1 MAYNN
6 NNNKNGHGK
15 PGNHGNRRQNGHGQG
30 NPGSPKPKVFTK
42 TIKSPYN
49 FVPLNKQVYIPD
61 WWDKVSHDIP
71 FEDGIDGSIVVTW
84 KNISPLFIRDASVG
98 KGEFSM
104 HIADQ
109 NGTRRYFIPGASL
122 KGMLRSVISIL
133 SFGKMEQYENQYF
146 GHRDF
151 DTKLPEGKNYAKNM
165 KNVKFGWLEKQSD
178 ETFVL
183 YPCKGEYKKI
193 KISEVAELFGDDY
206 SSSDNVWETN
216 NRLGDGNTLFPY
228 IYFEDDD
235 DDTEY
240 RLFCTG
246 KMNGKNHEL
255 LIPEGTQEGIA
266 LNDKMN
272 GKKHELLIP
281 ADTKK
286 GIALDNKIIESFLS
300 VYAPTPGFENFVSY
314 LDKGERI
321 PVSFIAEKGTTNIIA
336 IGMGR
341 MFRYPYKQDINTLV
355 KKEQGNPKKEYDL
368 CETMFGQID
377 NQDNQDNQNSL
388 KGRVQIGNAMIQDNV
403 SDNELLSEVKGVLGE
418 PKASFYPLY
427 LKQDARNKYLTYEDA
442 NGIAGRKR
450 YRIHQGGTVVNLPQ
464 GNGNINVMTRFR
476 PIPRNKSFKMRIN
489 IHNLKPVELGALLLA
504 IKPKQGAFHN
514 IGMAKAYGYGKLIS
528 ENIVLNLRGEK
539 QHSID
544 HYINLFKSAMETFTG
559 NNWSNSDVITN
570 LLGIMGEHSNDEMF
584 VNESGKYRVM
594 SLNEYKQFKKNSNF
608 SKLTEKD

>member
-1 MAYNN
+1 MANN
-6 NNNKNGHGK
+6 HDNHKSAPRGK
-15 PGNHGNRRQNGHGQG
+15 QG
-30 NPGSPKPKVFTK
+30 PQKPKP
-42 TIKSPYN
+42 IKSPYN

-71 FEDGIDGSIVVTW
+71 FEDGIDGSIEVTW

-98 KGEFSM
+98 NGEFSM

-109 NGTRRYFIPGASL
+109 KGTRRYFIPGASL

-151 DTKLPEGKNYAKNM
+151 DTKLPEGRKYAKNM
-165 KNVKFGWLEKQSD
+165 KNIKFGWLEKQPD

-183 YPCKGEYKKI
+183 YPCKGEYRKI

-206 SSSDNVWETN
+206 SSSGNVWETN
-216 NRLGDGNTLFPY
+216 YRLRDNNTLFPY
-228 IYFEDDD
+228 ISFDD

-246 KMNGKNHEL
+246 KINGKKHEL
-255 LIPEGTQEGIA
+255 LIPEDTQEGIA
-266 LNDKMN
+266 LNDK
-272 GKKHELLIP
+272 
-281 ADTKK
+281 
-286 GIALDNKIIESFLS
+286 IIESFLT

-321 PVSFIAEKGTTNIIA
+321 PVSFIYTPERGTENNIA

-341 MFRYPYKQDINTLV
+341 MLRYPYKQDINTLV
-355 KKEQGNPKKEYDL
+355 NKEQGNPQKEYDL

-388 KGRVQIGNAMIQDNV
+388 KGRVQIGNAMIQGTV
-403 SDNELLSEVKGVLGE
+403 SDNELLRAGGVLGE

-427 LKQDARNKYLTYEDA
+427 LKQEANGIYRTYEDA

-504 IKPKQGAFHN
+504 IKLKQGAFHN

-528 ENIVLNLRGEK
+528 ENIELNLRGEE
-539 QHSID
+539 QHSVD
-544 HYINLFKSAMETFTG
+544 DYINLFKSTMEAFT
-559 NNWSNSDVITN
+559 NNKWSNSDVITS

-584 VNESGKYRVM
+584 VNESDTYRVM
-594 SLNEYKQFKKNSNF
+594 SLKEYKEFKKNSNF
-608 SKLTEKD
+608 SKLTEKTNGKL

>member
-1 MAYNN
+1 MANN
-6 NNNKNGHGK
+6 HDNHKSAPRGK
-15 PGNHGNRRQNGHGQG
+15 QG
-30 NPGSPKPKVFTK
+30 PQKPKP
-42 TIKSPYN
+42 IKSPYN

-71 FEDGIDGSIVVTW
+71 FEDGIDGSIEVTW

-104 HIADQ
+104 HIAEQ
-109 NGTRRYFIPGASL
+109 NGTRSYFIPGASL

-151 DTKLPEGKNYAKNM
+151 DTKLPEGRKYAKNM
-165 KNVKFGWLEKQSD
+165 ENIKFGWLEKQPD

-193 KISEVAELFGDDY
+193 GISKVKNKFRGSYLP
-206 SSSDNVWETN
+206 SNNVWKTN
-216 NRLGDGNTLFPY
+216 YRLRVKNKLFPY
-228 IYFEDDD
+228 FDNNK
-235 DDTEY
+235 Y

-246 KMNGKNHEL
+246 K
-255 LIPEGTQEGIA
+255 I
-266 LNDKMN
+266 N

-286 GIALDNKIIESFLS
+286 GIALNDKIIESFLT
-300 VYAPTPGFENFVSY
+300 VYAPTPGFFKNFVSY
-314 LDKGERI
+314 LDEGERI
-321 PVSFIAEKGTTNIIA
+321 PVSFIYTPERGTEKNIA

-341 MFRYPYKQDINTLV
+341 MLRYPYKQDINTLV
-355 KKEQGNPKKEYDL
+355 NNEQKISQTGYDL

-377 NQDNQDNQNSL
+377 NQNNQNSL

-427 LKQDARNKYLTYEDA
+427 LKQDVRNKYRTYENA
-442 NGIAGRKR
+442 ESIAGRKR
-450 YRIHQGGTVVNLPQ
+450 YRIHEGGTVVNLPQ
-464 GNGNINVMTRFR
+464 GNGNSNVMTRFR
-476 PIPRNKSFKMRIN
+476 PIPRNQTFKMRIN

-504 IKPKQGAFHN
+504 IKLKQGAFHN

-528 ENIVLNLRGEK
+528 ENIELNLRGEE
-539 QHSID
+539 QHSVD
-544 HYINLFKSAMETFTG
+544 HYINLFKSTMEAFT
-559 NNWSNSDVITN
+559 NNKWSNSDVITS

-594 SLNEYKQFKKNSNF
+594 SLKEYKEFKKNSNF
-608 SKLTEKD
+608 SKLTEKTNGKR

>member
-1 MAYNN
+1 MANN
-6 NNNKNGHGK
+6 HDNHKSAPRGK
-15 PGNHGNRRQNGHGQG
+15 QG
-30 NPGSPKPKVFTK
+30 PQKPKP
-42 TIKSPYN
+42 IKSPYN

-71 FEDGIDGSIVVTW
+71 FEDGIDGSIEVTW

-151 DTKLPEGKNYAKNM
+151 DTKLPEGRKYAKNM
-165 KNVKFGWLEKQSD
+165 ENIKFGWLEKQPD

-193 KISEVAELFGDDY
+193 GISKVKNKFRGSYLP
-206 SSSDNVWETN
+206 SNNVWKTN
-216 NRLGDGNTLFPY
+216 YRLRVKNKLFPY
-228 IYFEDDD
+228 FDNNK
-235 DDTEY
+235 Y

-246 KMNGKNHEL
+246 
-255 LIPEGTQEGIA
+255 
-266 LNDKMN
+266 KMN

-286 GIALDNKIIESFLS
+286 GIALNDKIIESFLT

-314 LDKGERI
+314 LDEGERI

-341 MFRYPYKQDINTLV
+341 MFRYPYKKDINTLV
-355 KKEQGNPKKEYDL
+355 KKEQGNPLKEYDL

-388 KGRVQIGNAMIQDNV
+388 KGRVQIGNAMMQGTV
-403 SDNELLSEVKGVLGE
+403 SDKELLSEVKGVLGE

-427 LKQDARNKYLTYEDA
+427 LKQEANGIYRTYEDA
-442 NGIAGRKR
+442 IGIAGRKH

-464 GNGNINVMTRFR
+464 GKGNPKVITSFR
-476 PIPRNKSFKMRIN
+476 PIPRNQTFKMRIN

-504 IKPKQGAFHN
+504 IKLKQGAFHN

-528 ENIVLNLRGEK
+528 ENIELNLRGEE
-539 QHSID
+539 QHSVD
-544 HYINLFKSAMETFTG
+544 DYINLFKSTMEAFT
-559 NNWSNSDVITN
+559 NNKWSNSDVITS

-584 VNESGKYRVM
+584 VNESGTYRVM
-594 SLNEYKQFKKNSNF
+594 SLDEYKEFKKNSNF
-608 SKLTEKD
+608 SKLTEKTNGKL

>member
-1 MAYNN
+1 MANN
-6 NNNKNGHGK
+6 HDNHKSAPHGK
-15 PGNHGNRRQNGHGQG
+15 QG
-30 NPGSPKPKVFTK
+30 PQKPKP
-42 TIKSPYN
+42 IKSPYN

-71 FEDGIDGSIVVTW
+71 FEDGIDGSIEVTW

-151 DTKLPEGKNYAKNM
+151 DTKLPEGRKYAKNM
-165 KNVKFGWLEKQSD
+165 ENIKFGWLEKQPD

-193 KISEVAELFGDDY
+193 EISKVKNKFRGSYLP
-206 SSSDNVWETN
+206 SNNVWKTN
-216 NRLGDGNTLFPY
+216 YRLRVKNKLFPY
-228 IYFEDDD
+228 FDNNK
-235 DDTEY
+235 Y

-246 KMNGKNHEL
+246 
-255 LIPEGTQEGIA
+255 
-266 LNDKMN
+266 KMN

-286 GIALDNKIIESFLS
+286 GIVLNDKIIESFLT
-300 VYAPTPGFENFVSY
+300 VYAPTPGFEKFVSY
-314 LDKGERI
+314 LDEGERI
-321 PVSFIAEKGTTNIIA
+321 PVSFIYTPERGTEKNIA

-341 MFRYPYKQDINTLV
+341 MLRYPYKQDINTLV
-355 KKEQGNPKKEYDL
+355 NNEQDIPQKEYDL

-377 NQDNQDNQNSL
+377 NQDNQNSL
-388 KGRVQIGNAMIQDNV
+388 KGRVQIGNAMMQGTIGDE
-403 SDNELLSEVKGVLGE
+403 ELIRSEVEGVLGE

-427 LKQDARNKYLTYEDA
+427 LKQDSHDEYRTYENA
-442 NGIAGRKR
+442 EGIAGRKR

-464 GNGNINVMTRFR
+464 GKDNSNVITRFR
-476 PIPRNKSFKMRIN
+476 PIPRNQTFKMRIN

-504 IKPKQGAFHN
+504 IKLKQGAFHN

-528 ENIVLNLRGEK
+528 ENIELNLRGEE
-539 QHSID
+539 QHSVD
-544 HYINLFKSAMETFTG
+544 DYINLFKSTMEAFT
-559 NNWSNSDVITN
+559 NNKWSNSDVITS

-584 VNESGKYRVM
+584 VNESGTYRVM
-594 SLNEYKQFKKNSNF
+594 SLDEYKEFKKNSNF
-608 SKLTEKD
+608 SKLTEKTNGKL

>member
-1 MAYNN
+1 MANN
-6 NNNKNGHGK
+6 HDNHKSAPHGK
-15 PGNHGNRRQNGHGQG
+15 QG
-30 NPGSPKPKVFTK
+30 PQKPKP
-42 TIKSPYN
+42 IKSPYN

-84 KNISPLFIRDASVG
+84 KNISPLFIRDASVDN
-98 KGEFSM
+98 GEFSM

-109 NGTRRYFIPGASL
+109 KGTRRYFIPGASL

-151 DTKLPEGKNYAKNM
+151 DTKLPEGRNYVQNM
-165 KNVKFGWLEKQSD
+165 KNVKFGWLEKQPD

-193 KISEVAELFGDDY
+193 EISEVAELFGDDY
-206 SSSDNVWETN
+206 SSSGNVWETN
-216 NRLGDGNTLFPY
+216 YRLRDNNTLFPY
-228 IYFEDDD
+228 ISFDD

-246 KMNGKNHEL
+246 KMNGKKHEL
-255 LIPEGTQEGIA
+255 LIPEDTQEGIA
-266 LNDKMN
+266 LNDK
-272 GKKHELLIP
+272 
-281 ADTKK
+281 
-286 GIALDNKIIESFLS
+286 IIESFLT

-321 PVSFIAEKGTTNIIA
+321 PVSFISEKGTTNIIA

-341 MFRYPYKQDINTLV
+341 MLRYPYKQDINTLV
-355 KKEQGNPKKEYDL
+355 NKEQGNPQKEYDL

-388 KGRVQIGNAMIQDNV
+388 KGRVQIGNAMIQGTV
-403 SDNELLSEVKGVLGE
+403 SDNELLRAGGVLGE

-427 LKQDARNKYLTYEDA
+427 LKQEANGIYRTYEDA

-504 IKPKQGAFHN
+504 IKLKQGAFHN

-528 ENIVLNLRGEK
+528 ENIELNLRGEE
-539 QHSID
+539 QHSVD
-544 HYINLFKSAMETFTG
+544 HYINLFKSAMEAFT
-559 NNWSNSDVITN
+559 NNKWSNSDVITS
-570 LLGIMGEHSNDEMF
+570 LLGIMGEHANDDMF
-584 VNESGKYRVM
+584 VNDNGKYRVM
-594 SLNEYKQFKKNSNF
+594 SLKEYKEFKKNSNF
-608 SKLTEKD
+608 SKLTEKANGKL

>member
-1 MAYNN
+1 MANN
-6 NNNKNGHGK
+6 YDNYKSAPHGK
-15 PGNHGNRRQNGHGQG
+15 QG
-30 NPGSPKPKVFTK
+30 PQKPKP
-42 TIKSPYN
+42 IKSPYN

-71 FEDGIDGSIVVTW
+71 FEDGIDGSIEVTW

-98 KGEFSM
+98 NGEFSM

-109 NGTRRYFIPGASL
+109 KGTRRYFIPGASL

-151 DTKLPEGKNYAKNM
+151 DTKLPEGRKYAKNM
-165 KNVKFGWLEKQSD
+165 ENIKFGWLEKQPD

-193 KISEVAELFGDDY
+193 EISEVAELFGDDY
-206 SSSDNVWETN
+206 SSSGNVWETN
-216 NRLGDGNTLFPY
+216 YRLRDNNTLFPY
-228 IYFEDDD
+228 ISFDD

-246 KMNGKNHEL
+246 KMNGKKHEL
-255 LIPEGTQEGIA
+255 LIPEDTQEGIA
-266 LNDKMN
+266 LNDK
-272 GKKHELLIP
+272 
-281 ADTKK
+281 
-286 GIALDNKIIESFLS
+286 IIESFLT

-314 LDKGERI
+314 LDEGERI
-321 PVSFIAEKGTTNIIA
+321 PVSFISEKGTTNIIA

-341 MFRYPYKQDINTLV
+341 MLRYPYKQDINTLV
-355 KKEQGNPKKEYDL
+355 NNEQDIPQKGYDL

-388 KGRVQIGNAMIQDNV
+388 KGRVQIGNAMMQGTV
-403 SDNELLSEVKGVLGE
+403 SDKELLSEVKGVLGE

-427 LKQDARNKYLTYEDA
+427 LKQEANGIYRTYEDA

-464 GNGNINVMTRFR
+464 GKDNSNVITRFR
-476 PIPRNKSFKMRIN
+476 PIPRNQTFKMRIN

-504 IKPKQGAFHN
+504 IKLKQGAFHN

-528 ENIVLNLRGEK
+528 ENIELNLRGEE
-539 QHSID
+539 QHSVD
-544 HYINLFKSAMETFTG
+544 DYINLFKSTMEAFTN
-559 NNWSNSDVITN
+559 NNWSNSDVITS
-570 LLGIMGEHSNDEMF
+570 LLGIMGEHSNDDMF

-594 SLNEYKQFKKNSNF
+594 SLKEYKEFKKNSNF
-608 SKLTEKD
+608 SKLTEKTNGKL

>member
-1 MAYNN
+1 MANN
-6 NNNKNGHGK
+6 HDNHKSAPRGK
-15 PGNHGNRRQNGHGQG
+15 QG
-30 NPGSPKPKVFTK
+30 PQKPKP
-42 TIKSPYN
+42 IKSPYN

-84 KNISPLFIRDASVG
+84 KNISPLFIRDASMG
-98 KGEFSM
+98 NGEFSM

-109 NGTRRYFIPGASL
+109 KGTRRYFIPGASL

-151 DTKLPEGKNYAKNM
+151 DTKLPEGRKYAKNM
-165 KNVKFGWLEKQSD
+165 ENIKFGWLEKQPD

-193 KISEVAELFGDDY
+193 EISEVAELFGDDY
-206 SSSDNVWETN
+206 SSSGNVWETN
-216 NRLGDGNTLFPY
+216 YRLRDNNTLFPY
-228 IYFEDDD
+228 ISFDD

-246 KMNGKNHEL
+246 KMNGKKHEL
-255 LIPEGTQEGIA
+255 LIPEDTQEGIA
-266 LNDKMN
+266 LN
-272 GKKHELLIP
+272 E
-281 ADTKK
+281 
-286 GIALDNKIIESFLS
+286 KIIESFLT

-321 PVSFIAEKGTTNIIA
+321 PVSFIYTPERGTEKNIA

-341 MFRYPYKQDINTLV
+341 MLRYPYKQDINTLV
-355 KKEQGNPKKEYDL
+355 NNEQDIPQKEYDL

-377 NQDNQDNQNSL
+377 NQDNQNNQNSL

-427 LKQDARNKYLTYEDA
+427 LKQEANGIYRTYEDA

-476 PIPRNKSFKMRIN
+476 PIPRNQTFKMRIN

-504 IKPKQGAFHN
+504 IKLKQGAFHN

-528 ENIVLNLRGEK
+528 ENIELNLRGEDN
-539 QHSID
+539 HCVD
-544 HYINLFKSAMETFTG
+544 HYINLFKSTMEAFT
-559 NNWSNSDVITN
+559 NNKWSNSDVITS
-570 LLGIMGEHSNDEMF
+570 LLGIMGEHSNDDMF

-594 SLNEYKQFKKNSNF
+594 SLKEYKEFKKNSNF
-608 SKLTEKD
+608 SKLTEKTNGKL

>member
-1 MAYNN
+1 MANN
-6 NNNKNGHGK
+6 YDNYKSAPHGK
-15 PGNHGNRRQNGHGQG
+15 QG
-30 NPGSPKPKVFTK
+30 PQKPKP
-42 TIKSPYN
+42 IKSPYN

-71 FEDGIDGSIVVTW
+71 FEDGIDGSIEVTW

-98 KGEFSM
+98 NGEFSM

-109 NGTRRYFIPGASL
+109 KGTRRYFIPGASL

-151 DTKLPEGKNYAKNM
+151 DTKLPEGRKYAKNM
-165 KNVKFGWLEKQSD
+165 ENIKFGWLEKQPD

-193 KISEVAELFGDDY
+193 EISEVAELFGDDY
-206 SSSDNVWETN
+206 SSSGNVWETN
-216 NRLGDGNTLFPY
+216 YRLRDNNTLFPY
-228 IYFEDDD
+228 ISFDD

-246 KMNGKNHEL
+246 KMNGKKHEL
-255 LIPEGTQEGIA
+255 LIPEDTQEGIA
-266 LNDKMN
+266 LNDK
-272 GKKHELLIP
+272 
-281 ADTKK
+281 
-286 GIALDNKIIESFLS
+286 IIESFLT

-321 PVSFIAEKGTTNIIA
+321 PVSFISEKGTTNIIA

-341 MFRYPYKQDINTLV
+341 MLRYPYKQDINTLV
-355 KKEQGNPKKEYDL
+355 NKEQGNPQKEYDL
-368 CETMFGQID
+368 CKTMFGQID
-377 NQDNQDNQNSL
+377 NQDNQNNQNSL
-388 KGRVQIGNAMIQDNV
+388 KGRVQIGNAMIQGTV
-403 SDNELLSEVKGVLGE
+403 SDNELLRAGGVLGE

-427 LKQDARNKYLTYEDA
+427 LKQEANGIYRTYEDA

-464 GNGNINVMTRFR
+464 GNGNINVMTRFH

-504 IKPKQGAFHN
+504 IKLKQGAFHN

-528 ENIVLNLRGEK
+528 ENIELNLRGEE
-539 QHSID
+539 QHSVD
-544 HYINLFKSAMETFTG
+544 HYINLFKSAMEAFT
-559 NNWSNSDVITN
+559 NNKWSNSDVITS
-570 LLGIMGEHSNDEMF
+570 LLGIMGEHSNDDMF
-584 VNESGKYRVM
+584 VNDNGKYRVM
-594 SLNEYKQFKKNSNF
+594 SLKEYKEFKKNSNF
-608 SKLTEKD
+608 SKLTEKANGKL

>member
-1 MAYNN
+1 MANN
-6 NNNKNGHGK
+6 YDNYKSAPHGK
-15 PGNHGNRRQNGHGQG
+15 QG
-30 NPGSPKPKVFTK
+30 PQKPKP
-42 TIKSPYN
+42 IKSPYN

-84 KNISPLFIRDASVG
+84 KNISPLFIRDASVDN
-98 KGEFSM
+98 GEFSM

-109 NGTRRYFIPGASL
+109 KGTRRYFIPGASL

-151 DTKLPEGKNYAKNM
+151 DTKLPEGRNYVQNM
-165 KNVKFGWLEKQSD
+165 KNVKFGWLEKQPD

-183 YPCKGEYKKI
+183 YPCKGECNKI
-193 KISEVAELFGDDY
+193 EISEVAEIFGDDY
-206 SSSDNVWETN
+206 SSSGNVWETN
-216 NRLGDGNTLFPY
+216 YRLRDNNTLFPY
-228 IYFEDDD
+228 ISFDD

-246 KMNGKNHEL
+246 KINGKKHEL
-255 LIPEGTQEGIA
+255 LIPEDTQEGIA
-266 LNDKMN
+266 LNDK
-272 GKKHELLIP
+272 
-281 ADTKK
+281 
-286 GIALDNKIIESFLS
+286 IIESFLT

-321 PVSFIAEKGTTNIIA
+321 PVSFISEKGTTNIIA

-341 MFRYPYKQDINTLV
+341 MLRYPYKQDINTLV
-355 KKEQGNPKKEYDL
+355 NKEQGNPQKEYDL

-388 KGRVQIGNAMIQDNV
+388 KGRVQIGNAMIQGTV
-403 SDNELLSEVKGVLGE
+403 SDNELLRAGGVLGE

-427 LKQDARNKYLTYEDA
+427 LKQEANGIYRTYEDA

-504 IKPKQGAFHN
+504 IKLKQGAFHN

-528 ENIVLNLRGEK
+528 ENIELNLRGEE
-539 QHSID
+539 QHSVD
-544 HYINLFKSAMETFTG
+544 HYINLFKSAMEAFT
-559 NNWSNSDVITN
+559 NNKWSNSDVITS
-570 LLGIMGEHSNDEMF
+570 LLGIMGEHANDDMF
-584 VNESGKYRVM
+584 VNDNGKYRVM
-594 SLNEYKQFKKNSNF
+594 SLKEYKEFKKNSNF
-608 SKLTEKD
+608 SKLTEKANGKL

>member
-1 MAYNN
+1 MANN
-6 NNNKNGHGK
+6 YDNYKSAPHGK
-15 PGNHGNRRQNGHGQG
+15 QG
-30 NPGSPKPKVFTK
+30 PQKPKP
-42 TIKSPYN
+42 IKSPYN

-71 FEDGIDGSIVVTW
+71 FEDGIDGSILVTW

-104 HIADQ
+104 HIAEQ
-109 NGTRRYFIPGASL
+109 NGTRSYFIPGASL

-151 DTKLPEGKNYAKNM
+151 GTETSEGENYAQNM
-165 KNVKFGWLEKQSD
+165 KNVKFGWLEKQPD

-193 KISEVAELFGDDY
+193 EISEVKGLFGNNY
-206 SSSDNVWETN
+206 SSANVWKTN
-216 NRLGDGNTLFPY
+216 HGISDGNTLFPY
-228 IYFEDDD
+228 IYFEDDN

-246 KMNGKNHEL
+246 KM
-255 LIPEGTQEGIA
+255 
-266 LNDKMN
+266 D

-286 GIALDNKIIESFLS
+286 GIALNNKIIESFLTI
-300 VYAPTPGFENFVSY
+300 YASTPGFENFVSY

-341 MFRYPYKQDINTLV
+341 MLRYPYKQDINTLV
-355 KKEQGNPKKEYDL
+355 NNEQKISQTGYDL

-377 NQDNQDNQNSL
+377 NQDNQNNQNSL

-427 LKQDARNKYLTYEDA
+427 LKQDSHDEYRTYENA
-442 NGIAGRKR
+442 KGIAGRKR

-504 IKPKQGAFHN
+504 IKLKQGAFHN

-528 ENIVLNLRGEK
+528 ENIELNLRGEE
-539 QHSID
+539 QHSVD
-544 HYINLFKSAMETFTG
+544 DYINLFKSTMEAFTN

-570 LLGIMGEHSNDEMF
+570 LFDIMGEHSNDEMF

-594 SLNEYKQFKKNSNF
+594 SLKEYKEFKKNSNF
-608 SKLTEKD
+608 SKLTEKTNGKL

>member
-1 MAYNN
+1 MANN
-6 NNNKNGHGK
+6 YDNYKSAPHGK
-15 PGNHGNRRQNGHGQG
+15 QG
-30 NPGSPKPKVFTK
+30 PQKPKP
-42 TIKSPYN
+42 IKSPYN

-71 FEDGIDGSIVVTW
+71 FEDGIDGSIEVTW
-84 KNISPLFIRDASVG
+84 KNISPLFVRDASMG
-98 KGEFSM
+98 NGEFSM

-109 NGTRRYFIPGASL
+109 KGTRRYFIPGASL

-151 DTKLPEGKNYAKNM
+151 DTKLPEGRKYAKNM
-165 KNVKFGWLEKQSD
+165 KNIKFGWLEKQPD

-183 YPCKGEYKKI
+183 YPCKGEYRKI

-206 SSSDNVWETN
+206 SSSGNVWETN
-216 NRLGDGNTLFPY
+216 YRLRDNNTLFPY
-228 IYFEDDD
+228 ISFDD

-246 KMNGKNHEL
+246 KINGKKHEL
-255 LIPEGTQEGIA
+255 LIPEDTQEGIA
-266 LNDKMN
+266 LNDK
-272 GKKHELLIP
+272 
-281 ADTKK
+281 
-286 GIALDNKIIESFLS
+286 IIESFLT

-321 PVSFIAEKGTTNIIA
+321 PVSFISEKGTTNIIA

-341 MFRYPYKQDINTLV
+341 MLRYPYKQDINTLV
-355 KKEQGNPKKEYDL
+355 NKEQGNPQKEYDL

-388 KGRVQIGNAMIQDNV
+388 KGRVQIGNAMIQGTV
-403 SDNELLSEVKGVLGE
+403 SDNELLRAGGVLGE

-427 LKQDARNKYLTYEDA
+427 LKQDSHDEYRTYENA
-442 NGIAGRKR
+442 KGIAGRKR

-476 PIPRNKSFKMRIN
+476 PIPRNQTFKMRIN

-504 IKPKQGAFHN
+504 IKLKQGAFHN

-528 ENIVLNLRGEK
+528 ENIELNLRGEE
-539 QHSID
+539 QHSVD
-544 HYINLFKSAMETFTG
+544 HYINLFKSTMEAFT
-559 NNWSNSDVITN
+559 NNKWSNSDVITS

-594 SLNEYKQFKKNSNF
+594 SLKEYKEFKKNSNF
-608 SKLTEKD
+608 SKLTEKTNGKL

>member
-1 MAYNN
+1 MANN
-6 NNNKNGHGK
+6 HDNHKSAPRGK
-15 PGNHGNRRQNGHGQG
+15 QG
-30 NPGSPKPKVFTK
+30 PQKPKP
-42 TIKSPYN
+42 IKSPYN

-71 FEDGIDGSIVVTW
+71 FEDGIDGSIEVTW

-98 KGEFSM
+98 NGEFSM

-109 NGTRRYFIPGASL
+109 KGTRRYFIPGASL

-151 DTKLPEGKNYAKNM
+151 DTKLPEGRKYAKNM
-165 KNVKFGWLEKQSD
+165 ENIKFGWLEKQPD

-183 YPCKGEYKKI
+183 YPCKGEYRKI

-206 SSSDNVWETN
+206 SSSGNVWETN
-216 NRLGDGNTLFPY
+216 YRLRDNNTLFPY
-228 IYFEDDD
+228 ISFDD

-246 KMNGKNHEL
+246 KINGKKHEL
-255 LIPEGTQEGIA
+255 LIPEDTQEGIA
-266 LNDKMN
+266 LNDK
-272 GKKHELLIP
+272 
-281 ADTKK
+281 
-286 GIALDNKIIESFLS
+286 IIESFLT

-321 PVSFIAEKGTTNIIA
+321 PVSFISEKGTTNIIA

-341 MFRYPYKQDINTLV
+341 MLRYPYKQDINTLV
-355 KKEQGNPKKEYDL
+355 NKEQGNPQKEYDL

-388 KGRVQIGNAMIQDNV
+388 KGRVQIGNAMIQGTV
-403 SDNELLSEVKGVLGE
+403 SDNELLRAGGVLGE

-427 LKQDARNKYLTYEDA
+427 LKQEANGIYRTYEDA

-464 GNGNINVMTRFR
+464 GKDNSNVITRFR
-476 PIPRNKSFKMRIN
+476 PIPRNQTFKMRIN

-504 IKPKQGAFHN
+504 IKLKQGAFHN

-528 ENIVLNLRGEK
+528 ENIELNLRGEE
-539 QHSID
+539 QHSVD
-544 HYINLFKSAMETFTG
+544 HYINFFKSAMEAFT
-559 NNWSNSDVITN
+559 NNKWSNSDVITS
-570 LLGIMGEHSNDEMF
+570 LLGIMGERSNDEMF
-584 VNESGKYRVM
+584 VNESGTYRVM
-594 SLNEYKQFKKNSNF
+594 SLEEYKEFKKNSNF
-608 SKLTEKD
+608 SKLTEKANGKL

>member
-1 MAYNN
+1 MANN
-6 NNNKNGHGK
+6 HDNHKSAPRGK
-15 PGNHGNRRQNGHGQG
+15 QG
-30 NPGSPKPKVFTK
+30 PQKPKP
-42 TIKSPYN
+42 IKSPYN

-61 WWDKVSHDIP
+61 WWDKVSLDIP
-71 FEDGIDGSIVVTW
+71 FEDGIDGSIEVTW

-98 KGEFSM
+98 NGEFSM

-133 SFGKMEQYENQYF
+133 SFGKMEQYDNQYF

-151 DTKLPEGKNYAKNM
+151 DTKLPEGRKYAKNM
-165 KNVKFGWLEKQSD
+165 ENVKFGWLEKQPD

-193 KISEVAELFGDDY
+193 EISKVKNKFRRSY
-206 SSSDNVWETN
+206 IPSNNVWKTN
-216 NRLGDGNTLFPY
+216 YRLRVKNKLFPY
-228 IYFEDDD
+228 FDNNK
-235 DDTEY
+235 Y

-246 KMNGKNHEL
+246 
-255 LIPEGTQEGIA
+255 
-266 LNDKMN
+266 KMN

-286 GIALDNKIIESFLS
+286 GIALNDKIIESFLT
-300 VYAPTPGFENFVSY
+300 VYAPTPGFEKFVSY
-314 LDKGERI
+314 LDEGERI

-341 MFRYPYKQDINTLV
+341 MFRYPYKKGINTLV
-355 KKEQGNPKKEYDL
+355 KKEQGNPQKEYDL

-377 NQDNQDNQNSL
+377 NQDNQNNQNSL
-388 KGRVQIGNAMIQDNV
+388 KGRVQIGNAMMQGTI
-403 SDNELLSEVKGVLGE
+403 SDEELIHSEVKGVLGE

-504 IKPKQGAFHN
+504 IKLKQGAFHN

-528 ENIVLNLRGEK
+528 ENIELNLRGEE
-539 QHSID
+539 QHSVD
-544 HYINLFKSAMETFTG
+544 DYINLFKSTMEAFT
-559 NNWSNSDVITN
+559 NNKWSNSDVITS
-570 LLGIMGEHSNDEMF
+570 LLGIMGEHSNDDMF

-594 SLNEYKQFKKNSNF
+594 SLKEYKEFKKNSNF
-608 SKLTEKD
+608 SKLTEKANGKL

>member
-1 MAYNN
+1 MANN
-6 NNNKNGHGK
+6 YDNYKSAPHGK
-15 PGNHGNRRQNGHGQG
+15 QG
-30 NPGSPKPKVFTK
+30 PQKPKP
-42 TIKSPYN
+42 IKSPYN

-71 FEDGIDGSIVVTW
+71 FEDGIDGSIEVTW
-84 KNISPLFIRDASVG
+84 KNISPLFVRDASMG
-98 KGEFSM
+98 NGEFSM

-109 NGTRRYFIPGASL
+109 KGTRRYFIPGASL

-151 DTKLPEGKNYAKNM
+151 DTKLPEGRKYAKNM
-165 KNVKFGWLEKQSD
+165 KNIKFGWLEKQPD

-183 YPCKGEYKKI
+183 YPCKGEYRKI

-206 SSSDNVWETN
+206 SSSGNVWETN
-216 NRLGDGNTLFPY
+216 YRLRDNNTLFPY
-228 IYFEDDD
+228 ISFDD

-246 KMNGKNHEL
+246 KINGKKHEL
-255 LIPEGTQEGIA
+255 LIPEDTQEGIA
-266 LNDKMN
+266 LNDK
-272 GKKHELLIP
+272 
-281 ADTKK
+281 
-286 GIALDNKIIESFLS
+286 IIESFLT

-321 PVSFIAEKGTTNIIA
+321 PVSFISEKGTTNIIA

-341 MFRYPYKQDINTLV
+341 MLRYPYKQDINTLV
-355 KKEQGNPKKEYDL
+355 NKEQGNPQKEYDL

-388 KGRVQIGNAMIQDNV
+388 KGRVQIGNAMIQGTV
-403 SDNELLSEVKGVLGE
+403 SDNELLRAGGVLGE

-427 LKQDARNKYLTYEDA
+427 LKQEANGIYRTYEDA

-476 PIPRNKSFKMRIN
+476 PIPRNQTFKMRIN

-504 IKPKQGAFHN
+504 IKLKQGAFHN

-528 ENIVLNLRGEK
+528 ENIELNLRGEE
-539 QHSID
+539 QHSVD
-544 HYINLFKSAMETFTG
+544 DYINLFKSTMEAFT
-559 NNWSNSDVITN
+559 NNKWSNSDVITS

-594 SLNEYKQFKKNSNF
+594 SLKEYKEFKKNSNF
-608 SKLTEKD
+608 SKLTEKTNGKL

>member
-1 MAYNN
+1 MANN
-6 NNNKNGHGK
+6 YDNYKSAPHGK
-15 PGNHGNRRQNGHGQG
+15 QG
-30 NPGSPKPKVFTK
+30 PQKPKP
-42 TIKSPYN
+42 IKSPYN

-71 FEDGIDGSIVVTW
+71 FEDGIDGSIEVTW

-151 DTKLPEGKNYAKNM
+151 DTKLPEGRKYAKNM
-165 KNVKFGWLEKQSD
+165 KNIKFGWLEKQPD

-183 YPCKGEYKKI
+183 YPCKGEYRKI
-193 KISEVAELFGDDY
+193 KISEVAELFGNDY
-206 SSSDNVWETN
+206 SSSGNVWETN
-216 NRLGDGNTLFPY
+216 YRLRDNNTLFPY
-228 IYFEDDD
+228 ISFDD

-246 KMNGKNHEL
+246 KINGKKHEL
-255 LIPEGTQEGIA
+255 LIPEDTQEGIA
-266 LNDKMN
+266 LNDK
-272 GKKHELLIP
+272 
-281 ADTKK
+281 
-286 GIALDNKIIESFLS
+286 IIESFLT

-321 PVSFIAEKGTTNIIA
+321 PVSFIYTPERGTENNIA

-341 MFRYPYKQDINTLV
+341 MLRYPYKQDINTLV
-355 KKEQGNPKKEYDL
+355 NKEQGNPQKEYDL

-388 KGRVQIGNAMIQDNV
+388 KGRVQIGNAMIQGTV
-403 SDNELLSEVKGVLGE
+403 SDNELLRAGGVLGE

-427 LKQDARNKYLTYEDA
+427 LKQEANGIYRTYEDA

-504 IKPKQGAFHN
+504 IKLKQGAFHN

-528 ENIVLNLRGEK
+528 ENIELNLRGEE
-539 QHSID
+539 QHSVD
-544 HYINLFKSAMETFTG
+544 HYINLFKSAMEAFT
-559 NNWSNSDVITN
+559 NNKWSNSDVITS
-570 LLGIMGEHSNDEMF
+570 LLGIMGEHSNDDMF
-584 VNESGKYRVM
+584 VNDNGKYRVM
-594 SLNEYKQFKKNSNF
+594 SLKEYKEFKKNSNF
-608 SKLTEKD
+608 SKLTEKANGKL

>member
-1 MAYNN
+1 MANN
-6 NNNKNGHGK
+6 HDNHKSAPHGK
-15 PGNHGNRRQNGHGQG
+15 QG
-30 NPGSPKPKVFTK
+30 PQKPKP
-42 TIKSPYN
+42 IKSPYN

-71 FEDGIDGSIVVTW
+71 FEDGIDGSIEVTW

-151 DTKLPEGKNYAKNM
+151 DTKLPEGRKYAKNM
-165 KNVKFGWLEKQSD
+165 ENIKFGWLEKQPD

-193 KISEVAELFGDDY
+193 EISKVKNKFRGSYLP
-206 SSSDNVWETN
+206 SNNVWKTN
-216 NRLGDGNTLFPY
+216 YRLRVKNKLFPY
-228 IYFEDDD
+228 FDNNK
-235 DDTEY
+235 Y

-246 KMNGKNHEL
+246 
-255 LIPEGTQEGIA
+255 
-266 LNDKMN
+266 KMN

-286 GIALDNKIIESFLS
+286 GIVLNDKIIESFLT
-300 VYAPTPGFENFVSY
+300 VYAPTPGFEKFVSY
-314 LDKGERI
+314 LDEGERI
-321 PVSFIAEKGTTNIIA
+321 PVSFIYTPERGTEKNIA

-341 MFRYPYKQDINTLV
+341 MLRYPYKQDINTLV
-355 KKEQGNPKKEYDL
+355 NNEQDIPQKEYDL

-377 NQDNQDNQNSL
+377 NQDNQNSL
-388 KGRVQIGNAMIQDNV
+388 KGRVQIGNAMMQGAIGDE
-403 SDNELLSEVKGVLGE
+403 ELIRSEVKGVLGE

-464 GNGNINVMTRFR
+464 GKGNPKVITSFR
-476 PIPRNKSFKMRIN
+476 PIPRNQTFKMRIN

-504 IKPKQGAFHN
+504 IKLKQGAFHN

-528 ENIVLNLRGEK
+528 ENIELNLRGEE
-539 QHSID
+539 QHSVD
-544 HYINLFKSAMETFTG
+544 DYINLFKSTMEAFT
-559 NNWSNSDVITN
+559 NNKWSNSDVITS

-584 VNESGKYRVM
+584 VNESGTYRVM
-594 SLNEYKQFKKNSNF
+594 SLDEYKEFKKNSNF
-608 SKLTEKD
+608 SKLTEKTNGKL

>member
-1 MAYNN
+1 MANN
-6 NNNKNGHGK
+6 YDNYKSAPHGK
-15 PGNHGNRRQNGHGQG
+15 QG
-30 NPGSPKPKVFTK
+30 PQKPKP
-42 TIKSPYN
+42 IKSPYN

-71 FEDGIDGSIVVTW
+71 FEDGIDGLIVVTW

-98 KGEFSM
+98 NGKFSM

-151 DTKLPEGKNYAKNM
+151 DTKLPEGRKYAKNM
-165 KNVKFGWLEKQSD
+165 ENIKFGWLEKQPD

-193 KISEVAELFGDDY
+193 GISKVKNKFRGSYLP
-206 SSSDNVWETN
+206 SNNVWKTN
-216 NRLGDGNTLFPY
+216 YRLRVKNKLFPY
-228 IYFEDDD
+228 FDNNK
-235 DDTEY
+235 Y

-246 KMNGKNHEL
+246 K
-255 LIPEGTQEGIA
+255 I
-266 LNDKMN
+266 N

-286 GIALDNKIIESFLS
+286 GIALNDKIIESFLT
-300 VYAPTPGFENFVSY
+300 VYAPTPGFEKFVSY

-321 PVSFIAEKGTTNIIA
+321 PVSFIYTPERGTEKNIA

-341 MFRYPYKQDINTLV
+341 MLRYPYKQDINTLV
-355 KKEQGNPKKEYDL
+355 NNEQDIPQKEYDL

-377 NQDNQDNQNSL
+377 NQDNQNSL
-388 KGRVQIGNAMIQDNV
+388 KGRVQIGNAMMQGTIGDE
-403 SDNELLSEVKGVLGE
+403 ELIRSEVKGVLGE

-464 GNGNINVMTRFR
+464 GKDNSNVITRFR
-476 PIPRNKSFKMRIN
+476 PIPRNQTFKMRIN

-504 IKPKQGAFHN
+504 IKLKQGAFHN

-528 ENIVLNLRGEK
+528 ENIELNLRGEE
-539 QHSID
+539 QHSVD
-544 HYINLFKSAMETFTG
+544 DYINLFKSTMEAFT
-559 NNWSNSDVITN
+559 NNKWSNSDVITS

-584 VNESGKYRVM
+584 VNESGTYRVM
-594 SLNEYKQFKKNSNF
+594 SLDEYKEFKKNSNF
-608 SKLTEKD
+608 SKLTEKTNGKL

>member
-1 MAYNN
+1 MANN
-6 NNNKNGHGK
+6 YDNYKSAPHGK
-15 PGNHGNRRQNGHGQG
+15 QG
-30 NPGSPKPKVFTK
+30 LQKPKP
-42 TIKSPYN
+42 IKSPYN

-71 FEDGIDGSIVVTW
+71 FEDGIDGSIEVTW
-84 KNISPLFIRDASVG
+84 KNISPLFIRDASVDN
-98 KGEFSM
+98 GEFSM

-109 NGTRRYFIPGASL
+109 KGTRRYFIPGASL

-151 DTKLPEGKNYAKNM
+151 DTKLPEGRKYAKNM
-165 KNVKFGWLEKQSD
+165 ENIKFGWLEKQPD

-193 KISEVAELFGDDY
+193 EISEVAELFGDDY
-206 SSSDNVWETN
+206 SSSGNVWETN
-216 NRLGDGNTLFPY
+216 YRLRDNNTLFPY
-228 IYFEDDD
+228 ISFDD

-246 KMNGKNHEL
+246 KMNGKKHEL
-255 LIPEGTQEGIA
+255 LIPEDTQEGIA
-266 LNDKMN
+266 LNDK
-272 GKKHELLIP
+272 
-281 ADTKK
+281 
-286 GIALDNKIIESFLS
+286 IIESFLT

-321 PVSFIAEKGTTNIIA
+321 PVSFISEKGTTNIIA

-341 MFRYPYKQDINTLV
+341 MLRYPYKQDINTLV
-355 KKEQGNPKKEYDL
+355 NKEQGNPQKEYDL
-368 CETMFGQID
+368 CETMFGQI
-377 NQDNQDNQNSL
+377 DNQDNQNSL
-388 KGRVQIGNAMIQDNV
+388 KGRVQIGNAMIQGTV
-403 SDNELLSEVKGVLGE
+403 SDNELLRAGGVLGE

-427 LKQDARNKYLTYEDA
+427 LKQEANGIYRTYEDA

-504 IKPKQGAFHN
+504 IKLKQGAFHN

-528 ENIVLNLRGEK
+528 ENIELNLRGEE
-539 QHSID
+539 QHSVD
-544 HYINLFKSAMETFTG
+544 HYINLFKSAMEAFT
-559 NNWSNSDVITN
+559 NNKWSNSDVITS
-570 LLGIMGEHSNDEMF
+570 LLGIMGEHANDDMF
-584 VNESGKYRVM
+584 VNDNGKYRVM
-594 SLNEYKQFKKNSNF
+594 SLKEYKEFKKNSNF
-608 SKLTEKD
+608 SKLTEKANGKL

>member
-1 MAYNN
+1 MRPNN
-6 NNNKNGHGK
+6 YDNYKSAPHGK
-15 PGNHGNRRQNGHGQG
+15 QG
-30 NPGSPKPKVFTK
+30 PQKPKP
-42 TIKSPYN
+42 IKSPYN

-71 FEDGIDGSIVVTW
+71 FEDGIDGSIEVTW

-98 KGEFSM
+98 NGEFSM

-109 NGTRRYFIPGASL
+109 KGTRRYFIPGASL

-151 DTKLPEGKNYAKNM
+151 DTKLPEGRKYAKNM
-165 KNVKFGWLEKQSD
+165 ENIKFGWLEKQPD

-193 KISEVAELFGDDY
+193 EISEVAELFGDDY
-206 SSSDNVWETN
+206 SSSGNVWETN
-216 NRLGDGNTLFPY
+216 YRLRDNNTLFPY
-228 IYFEDDD
+228 ISFDD

-246 KMNGKNHEL
+246 KMNGKKHEL
-255 LIPEGTQEGIA
+255 LIPEDTQEGIA
-266 LNDKMN
+266 LNDK
-272 GKKHELLIP
+272 
-281 ADTKK
+281 
-286 GIALDNKIIESFLS
+286 IIESFLT

-321 PVSFIAEKGTTNIIA
+321 PVSFISEKGTTNIIA

-341 MFRYPYKQDINTLV
+341 MLRYPYKQDINTLV
-355 KKEQGNPKKEYDL
+355 NKEQGNPQKEYDL
-368 CETMFGQID
+368 CKTMFGQID
-377 NQDNQDNQNSL
+377 NQDNQNNQNSL
-388 KGRVQIGNAMIQDNV
+388 KGRVQIGNAMIQGTV
-403 SDNELLSEVKGVLGE
+403 SDNELLRAGGVLGE

-427 LKQDARNKYLTYEDA
+427 LKQEANGIYRTYEDA

-504 IKPKQGAFHN
+504 IKLKQGAFHN

-528 ENIVLNLRGEK
+528 ENIELNLRGEE
-539 QHSID
+539 QHSVD
-544 HYINLFKSAMETFTG
+544 HYINLFKSAMEAFT
-559 NNWSNSDVITN
+559 NNKWSNSDVITS
-570 LLGIMGEHSNDEMF
+570 LLGIMGEHSNDDMF
-584 VNESGKYRVM
+584 VNDNGKYRVM
-594 SLNEYKQFKKNSNF
+594 SLKEYKEFKKNSNF
-608 SKLTEKD
+608 SKLTEKANGKL

>member
-1 MAYNN
+1 MANN
-6 NNNKNGHGK
+6 HDNHKSAPHGK
-15 PGNHGNRRQNGHGQG
+15 QG
-30 NPGSPKPKVFTK
+30 PQKPKP
-42 TIKSPYN
+42 IKSPYN

-84 KNISPLFIRDASVG
+84 KNISPLFIRDASVDN
-98 KGEFSM
+98 GEFSM

-109 NGTRRYFIPGASL
+109 KGTRRYFIPGASL

-151 DTKLPEGKNYAKNM
+151 DTKLPEGRKYAKNM
-165 KNVKFGWLEKQSD
+165 ENIKFGWLEKQPD

-183 YPCKGEYKKI
+183 YPCKGECNKI
-193 KISEVAELFGDDY
+193 EISEVAEIFGDDY
-206 SSSDNVWETN
+206 SSSGNVWETN
-216 NRLGDGNTLFPY
+216 YRLRDNNTLFPY
-228 IYFEDDD
+228 ISFDD

-246 KMNGKNHEL
+246 KMNGKKHEL
-255 LIPEGTQEGIA
+255 LIPEDTQEGIA
-266 LNDKMN
+266 LNDK
-272 GKKHELLIP
+272 
-281 ADTKK
+281 
-286 GIALDNKIIESFLS
+286 IIESFLT

-321 PVSFIAEKGTTNIIA
+321 PVSFISEKGTTNIIA

-341 MFRYPYKQDINTLV
+341 MLRYPYKQDINTLV
-355 KKEQGNPKKEYDL
+355 NKEQGNPQKEYDL

-388 KGRVQIGNAMIQDNV
+388 KGRVQIGNAMIQGTV
-403 SDNELLSEVKGVLGE
+403 SDNELLRAGGVLGE

-427 LKQDARNKYLTYEDA
+427 LKQEANGIYRTYEDA

-504 IKPKQGAFHN
+504 IKLKQGAFHN

-528 ENIVLNLRGEK
+528 ENIELNLRGEE
-539 QHSID
+539 QHSVD
-544 HYINLFKSAMETFTG
+544 HYINLFKSAMEAFT
-559 NNWSNSDVITN
+559 NNKWSNSDVITS
-570 LLGIMGEHSNDEMF
+570 LLGIMGEHANDDMF
-584 VNESGKYRVM
+584 VNDNGKYRVM
-594 SLNEYKQFKKNSNF
+594 SLKEYKEFKKNSNF
-608 SKLTEKD
+608 SKLTEKANGKL

>member
-1 MAYNN
+1 MANN
-6 NNNKNGHGK
+6 HDNHKSAPRGK
-15 PGNHGNRRQNGHGQG
+15 QG
-30 NPGSPKPKVFTK
+30 PQKPKP
-42 TIKSPYN
+42 IKSPYN

-61 WWDKVSHDIP
+61 WWDKVSLDIP
-71 FEDGIDGSIVVTW
+71 FEDGIDGLIVVTW

-98 KGEFSM
+98 NGKFSM

-151 DTKLPEGKNYAKNM
+151 DTKLPEGRKYAKNM
-165 KNVKFGWLEKQSD
+165 ENIKFGWLEKQPD

-193 KISEVAELFGDDY
+193 GISKVKNKFRGSYLP
-206 SSSDNVWETN
+206 SNNVWKTN
-216 NRLGDGNTLFPY
+216 YRLRVKNKLFPY
-228 IYFEDDD
+228 FDNNK
-235 DDTEY
+235 Y

-246 KMNGKNHEL
+246 K
-255 LIPEGTQEGIA
+255 I
-266 LNDKMN
+266 N

-286 GIALDNKIIESFLS
+286 GIALNDKIIESFLT
-300 VYAPTPGFENFVSY
+300 VYAPTPGFEKFVSY
-314 LDKGERI
+314 LDEGERI
-321 PVSFIAEKGTTNIIA
+321 PVSFIYTPERGTEKNIA

-341 MFRYPYKQDINTLV
+341 MLRYPYKQDINTLV
-355 KKEQGNPKKEYDL
+355 NNEQDIPQKEYDL

-377 NQDNQDNQNSL
+377 NQDNQNSL
-388 KGRVQIGNAMIQDNV
+388 KGRVQIGNAMMQGTIGDE
-403 SDNELLSEVKGVLGE
+403 ELIRSEVKGVLGE

-464 GNGNINVMTRFR
+464 GKDNSNVITRFR
-476 PIPRNKSFKMRIN
+476 PIPRNQTFKMRIN

-504 IKPKQGAFHN
+504 IKLKQGAFHN

-528 ENIVLNLRGEK
+528 ENIELNLRGEE
-539 QHSID
+539 QHSVD
-544 HYINLFKSAMETFTG
+544 DYINLFKSTMEAFT
-559 NNWSNSDVITN
+559 NNKWSNSDVITS

-584 VNESGKYRVM
+584 VNESGTYRVM
-594 SLNEYKQFKKNSNF
+594 SLDEYKEFKKNSNF
-608 SKLTEKD
+608 SKLTEKTNGKL

>member
-1 MAYNN
+1 MANN
-6 NNNKNGHGK
+6 YDNYKSAPHGK
-15 PGNHGNRRQNGHGQG
+15 QG
-30 NPGSPKPKVFTK
+30 PQKPKP
-42 TIKSPYN
+42 IKSPYN

-71 FEDGIDGSIVVTW
+71 FEDGIDGSIEVTW

-98 KGEFSM
+98 NGEFSM

-109 NGTRRYFIPGASL
+109 KGTRRYFIPGASL

-151 DTKLPEGKNYAKNM
+151 DTKLPEGRKYAKNM
-165 KNVKFGWLEKQSD
+165 ENIKFGWLEKQPD

-193 KISEVAELFGDDY
+193 EISEVAELFGDDY
-206 SSSDNVWETN
+206 SSSGNVWETN
-216 NRLGDGNTLFPY
+216 YRLRDNNTLFPY
-228 IYFEDDD
+228 ISFDD

-246 KMNGKNHEL
+246 KMNGKKHEL
-255 LIPEGTQEGIA
+255 LIPEDTQEGIA
-266 LNDKMN
+266 LNDK
-272 GKKHELLIP
+272 
-281 ADTKK
+281 
-286 GIALDNKIIESFLS
+286 IIESFLT

-321 PVSFIAEKGTTNIIA
+321 PVSFISEKGTTNIIA

-341 MFRYPYKQDINTLV
+341 MLRYPYKQDINTLV
-355 KKEQGNPKKEYDL
+355 NKEQGNPQKEYDL
-368 CETMFGQID
+368 CKTMFGQID
-377 NQDNQDNQNSL
+377 NQDNQNNQNSL
-388 KGRVQIGNAMIQDNV
+388 KGRVQIGNAMIQGTV
-403 SDNELLSEVKGVLGE
+403 SDNELLRAGGVLGE

-427 LKQDARNKYLTYEDA
+427 LKQEANGIYRTYEDA

-504 IKPKQGAFHN
+504 IKLKQGAFHN

-528 ENIVLNLRGEK
+528 ENIELNLRGEE
-539 QHSID
+539 QHSVD
-544 HYINLFKSAMETFTG
+544 HYINLFKSAMEAFT
-559 NNWSNSDVITN
+559 NNKWSNSDVITS
-570 LLGIMGEHSNDEMF
+570 LLGIMGEHSNDDMF
-584 VNESGKYRVM
+584 VNDNGKYRVM
-594 SLNEYKQFKKNSNF
+594 SLKEYKEFKKNSNF
-608 SKLTEKD
+608 SKLTEKANGKL

>member
-15 PGNHGNRRQNGHGQG
+15 PGNHGNRRQNGQGQG

-42 TIKSPYN
+42 IIKSPYN

-61 WWDKVSHDIP
+61 WWDKVSLDIP

-98 KGEFSM
+98 NGKFSM

-151 DTKLPEGKNYAKNM
+151 NTKISEGKNYAKNM
-165 KNVKFGWLEKQSD
+165 KNVKFGWLEKQPD

-183 YPCKGEYKKI
+183 YPCKGEYRKI
-193 KISEVAELFGDDY
+193 KISEVTEIFGDDY

-246 KMNGKNHEL
+246 YIDGKN
-255 LIPEGTQEGIA
+255 
-266 LNDKMN
+266 
-272 GKKHELLIP
+272 HELLIP

-286 GIALDNKIIESFLS
+286 GIALNDKIIESFLT

-314 LDKGERI
+314 LDEGERI
-321 PVSFIAEKGTTNIIA
+321 PVSFIYTPERGTEKNIA

-341 MFRYPYKQDINTLV
+341 MLRYPYKQDINTLV
-355 KKEQGNPKKEYDL
+355 NNEQDIPQKGYDL
-368 CETMFGQID
+368 CETMFGQI
-377 NQDNQDNQNSL
+377 DNQDNQNSL
-388 KGRVQIGNAMIQDNV
+388 KGRVQIGNAMMQGTV
-403 SDNELLSEVKGVLGE
+403 SDKELLSEVKGVLGE

-464 GNGNINVMTRFR
+464 GKDNSNVITRFR
-476 PIPRNKSFKMRIN
+476 PIPRNQTFKMRIN

-504 IKPKQGAFHN
+504 IKLKQGAFHN

-528 ENIVLNLRGEK
+528 ENIELNLRGEE
-539 QHSID
+539 QHSVD
-544 HYINLFKSAMETFTG
+544 DYINLFKSTMEAFT
-559 NNWSNSDVITN
+559 NNKWSNSDVITS

-584 VNESGKYRVM
+584 VNESGTYRVM
-594 SLNEYKQFKKNSNF
+594 SLDEYKEFKKNSNF
-608 SKLTEKD
+608 SKLTEKANGKL

>member
-1 MAYNN
+1 MANN
-6 NNNKNGHGK
+6 YDNYKSAPHGK
-15 PGNHGNRRQNGHGQG
+15 QG
-30 NPGSPKPKVFTK
+30 PQKPKP
-42 TIKSPYN
+42 IKSPYN

-71 FEDGIDGSIVVTW
+71 FEDGIDGSIEVTW

-98 KGEFSM
+98 NGEFSM

-109 NGTRRYFIPGASL
+109 KGTRRYFIPGASL

-151 DTKLPEGKNYAKNM
+151 DTKLPEGRKYAKNM
-165 KNVKFGWLEKQSD
+165 ENIKFGWLEKQPD

-193 KISEVAELFGDDY
+193 EISEVAELFGDDY
-206 SSSDNVWETN
+206 SSSGNVWETN
-216 NRLGDGNTLFPY
+216 YRLRDNNTLFPY
-228 IYFEDDD
+228 ISFDD

-246 KMNGKNHEL
+246 KMNGKKHEL
-255 LIPEGTQEGIA
+255 LIPEDTQEGIA
-266 LNDKMN
+266 LNDK
-272 GKKHELLIP
+272 
-281 ADTKK
+281 
-286 GIALDNKIIESFLS
+286 IIESFLT

-321 PVSFIAEKGTTNIIA
+321 PVSFISEKGTTNIIA

-341 MFRYPYKQDINTLV
+341 MLRYPYKQDINTLV
-355 KKEQGNPKKEYDL
+355 NKEQGNPQKEYDL

-377 NQDNQDNQNSL
+377 NQDNQNNQNSL
-388 KGRVQIGNAMIQDNV
+388 KGRVQIGNAMIQGTV
-403 SDNELLSEVKGVLGE
+403 SDNELLRAGGVLGE

-427 LKQDARNKYLTYEDA
+427 LKQEANGIYRTYEDA

-504 IKPKQGAFHN
+504 IKLKQGAFHN

-528 ENIVLNLRGEK
+528 ENIELNLRGEE
-539 QHSID
+539 QHSVD
-544 HYINLFKSAMETFTG
+544 HYINLFKSAMEAFT
-559 NNWSNSDVITN
+559 NNKWSNSDVITS
-570 LLGIMGEHSNDEMF
+570 LLGIMGEHSNDDMF
-584 VNESGKYRVM
+584 VNDNGKYRVM
-594 SLNEYKQFKKNSNF
+594 SLKEYKEFKKNSNF
-608 SKLTEKD
+608 SKLTEKANGKL

>member
-1 MAYNN
+1 MANN
-6 NNNKNGHGK
+6 HDNHKSAPRGK
-15 PGNHGNRRQNGHGQG
+15 QG
-30 NPGSPKPKVFTK
+30 PQKPKP
-42 TIKSPYN
+42 IKSPYN

-71 FEDGIDGSIVVTW
+71 FEDGIDGSIEVTW

-98 KGEFSM
+98 NGKFSM

-151 DTKLPEGKNYAKNM
+151 DTKLPEGRKYAKNM
-165 KNVKFGWLEKQSD
+165 KNIKFGWLEKQPD

-183 YPCKGEYKKI
+183 YPCKGEYRKI

-206 SSSDNVWETN
+206 SSSGNVWETN
-216 NRLGDGNTLFPY
+216 YRLRDNNTLFPY
-228 IYFEDDD
+228 ISFDD

-246 KMNGKNHEL
+246 KMNGKKHEL
-255 LIPEGTQEGIA
+255 LIPEDTQEGIA
-266 LNDKMN
+266 LNDK
-272 GKKHELLIP
+272 
-281 ADTKK
+281 
-286 GIALDNKIIESFLS
+286 IIESFLT

-321 PVSFIAEKGTTNIIA
+321 PVSFISEKGTTNIIA

-341 MFRYPYKQDINTLV
+341 MLRYPYKQDINTLV
-355 KKEQGNPKKEYDL
+355 NKEQGNPQKEYDL

-388 KGRVQIGNAMIQDNV
+388 KGRVQIGNAMIQGTV
-403 SDNELLSEVKGVLGE
+403 SDNELLRAGGVLGE

-427 LKQDARNKYLTYEDA
+427 LKQEANGIYRTYEDA

-464 GNGNINVMTRFR
+464 GKDNSNVITRFR
-476 PIPRNKSFKMRIN
+476 PIPRNQTFKMRIN

-504 IKPKQGAFHN
+504 IKLKQGAFHN

-528 ENIVLNLRGEK
+528 ENIELNLRGEE
-539 QHSID
+539 QHSVD
-544 HYINLFKSAMETFTG
+544 HYINLFKSAMEAFT
-559 NNWSNSDVITN
+559 NNKWSNSDVITS

-584 VNESGKYRVM
+584 VNESGTYRVM
-594 SLNEYKQFKKNSNF
+594 SLEEYKEFKKNSNF
-608 SKLTEKD
+608 SKLTEKANGKL

>member
-1 MAYNN
+1 MANN
-6 NNNKNGHGK
+6 HDNHKSAPHGK
-15 PGNHGNRRQNGHGQG
+15 QG
-30 NPGSPKPKVFTK
+30 PQKPKP
-42 TIKSPYN
+42 IKSPYN

-71 FEDGIDGSIVVTW
+71 FEDGIDGSIEVTW

-151 DTKLPEGKNYAKNM
+151 DTKLPEGRKYAKNM
-165 KNVKFGWLEKQSD
+165 ENIKFGWLEKQPD

-193 KISEVAELFGDDY
+193 EISKVKNKFRGSYLP
-206 SSSDNVWETN
+206 SNNVWKTN
-216 NRLGDGNTLFPY
+216 YRLRVKNKLFPY
-228 IYFEDDD
+228 FDNNK
-235 DDTEY
+235 Y

-246 KMNGKNHEL
+246 
-255 LIPEGTQEGIA
+255 
-266 LNDKMN
+266 KMN

-286 GIALDNKIIESFLS
+286 GIVLNDKIIESFLT
-300 VYAPTPGFENFVSY
+300 VYAPTPGFEKFVSY
-314 LDKGERI
+314 LDEGERI
-321 PVSFIAEKGTTNIIA
+321 PVSFIYTPERGTEKNIA

-341 MFRYPYKQDINTLV
+341 MLRYPYKQDINTLV
-355 KKEQGNPKKEYDL
+355 NNEQDIPQKEYDL

-377 NQDNQDNQNSL
+377 NQDNQNSL
-388 KGRVQIGNAMIQDNV
+388 KGRVQIGNAMMQGAIGDE
-403 SDNELLSEVKGVLGE
+403 ELIRSEVEGVLGE

-427 LKQDARNKYLTYEDA
+427 LKQDSHDEYRTYENA
-442 NGIAGRKR
+442 EGIAGRKR

-464 GNGNINVMTRFR
+464 GKDNSNVITRFR
-476 PIPRNKSFKMRIN
+476 PIPRNQTFKMRIN

-504 IKPKQGAFHN
+504 IKLKQGAFHN

-528 ENIVLNLRGEK
+528 ENIELNLRGEE
-539 QHSID
+539 QHSVD
-544 HYINLFKSAMETFTG
+544 DYINLFKSTMEAFT
-559 NNWSNSDVITN
+559 NNKWSNSDVITS

-584 VNESGKYRVM
+584 VNESGTYRVM
-594 SLNEYKQFKKNSNF
+594 SLDEYKEFKKNSNF
-608 SKLTEKD
+608 SKLTEKTNGKL

>member
-1 MAYNN
+1 MANN
-6 NNNKNGHGK
+6 YDNYKSAPHGK
-15 PGNHGNRRQNGHGQG
+15 QG
-30 NPGSPKPKVFTK
+30 LQKPKP
-42 TIKSPYN
+42 IKSPYN

-71 FEDGIDGSIVVTW
+71 FEDGIDGSIEVTW

-98 KGEFSM
+98 NGEFSM
-104 HIADQ
+104 HIAGQ

-146 GHRDF
+146 GHRDL
-151 DTKLPEGKNYAKNM
+151 DTKLPEGRKYAKNM
-165 KNVKFGWLEKQSD
+165 ENIKFGWLEKQPD

-193 KISEVAELFGDDY
+193 EISKVKNKFRRSY
-206 SSSDNVWETN
+206 IPSNNVWKTN
-216 NRLGDGNTLFPY
+216 YRLRVKNKLFPY
-228 IYFEDDD
+228 FDNNK
-235 DDTEY
+235 Y

-246 KMNGKNHEL
+246 
-255 LIPEGTQEGIA
+255 
-266 LNDKMN
+266 KMN

-286 GIALDNKIIESFLS
+286 GIALNDKIIESFLT

-321 PVSFIAEKGTTNIIA
+321 PVSFIAEKETTNIIA

-341 MFRYPYKQDINTLV
+341 MFRYPYKKDINTLV
-355 KKEQGNPKKEYDL
+355 KKEQGNPQKEYDL

-377 NQDNQDNQNSL
+377 NQDNQNSL
-388 KGRVQIGNAMIQDNV
+388 KGRVQIGNAMMQGTIGDE
-403 SDNELLSEVKGVLGE
+403 ELIRSEVEGVLGE

-427 LKQDARNKYLTYEDA
+427 LKQDSHDEYRTYENA
-442 NGIAGRKR
+442 EGIAGRKR

-476 PIPRNKSFKMRIN
+476 PIPRNQTFKMRIN

-504 IKPKQGAFHN
+504 IKLKHGAFHN

-528 ENIVLNLRGEK
+528 ENIELNLRGEE
-539 QHSID
+539 QHSED
-544 HYINLFKSAMETFTG
+544 DYINLFKSAMDAFT
-559 NNWSNSDVITN
+559 NNKWSNSDVITS
-570 LLGIMGEHSNDEMF
+570 LLGIMGEHSNDDMF

-594 SLNEYKQFKKNSNF
+594 SLKEYKEFKKNSNF
-608 SKLTEKD
+608 SKLTEKANGKL

>member
-1 MAYNN
+1 MANN
-6 NNNKNGHGK
+6 HDNHKSAPHGK
-15 PGNHGNRRQNGHGQG
+15 QG
-30 NPGSPKPKVFTK
+30 PQKPKP
-42 TIKSPYN
+42 IKSPYN

-71 FEDGIDGSIVVTW
+71 FEDGIDGSIEVTW

-151 DTKLPEGKNYAKNM
+151 DTKLPEGRKYAKNM
-165 KNVKFGWLEKQSD
+165 ENIKFGWLEKQPD

-193 KISEVAELFGDDY
+193 EISKVKNKFRGSYLP
-206 SSSDNVWETN
+206 SNNVWKTN
-216 NRLGDGNTLFPY
+216 YRLRVKNKLFPY
-228 IYFEDDD
+228 FDNNK
-235 DDTEY
+235 Y

-246 KMNGKNHEL
+246 
-255 LIPEGTQEGIA
+255 
-266 LNDKMN
+266 KMN

-286 GIALDNKIIESFLS
+286 GIVLNDNIIESFLT
-300 VYAPTPGFENFVSY
+300 VYAPTPGFEKFVSY
-314 LDKGERI
+314 LDEGERI
-321 PVSFIAEKGTTNIIA
+321 PVSFIYTPERGTEKNIA

-341 MFRYPYKQDINTLV
+341 MLRYPYKQDINTLV
-355 KKEQGNPKKEYDL
+355 NNEQDIPQKEYDL

-377 NQDNQDNQNSL
+377 NQDNQNSL
-388 KGRVQIGNAMIQDNV
+388 KGRVQIGNAMMQGAIGDE
-403 SDNELLSEVKGVLGE
+403 ELIRSEVEGVLGE

-427 LKQDARNKYLTYEDA
+427 LKQDSHDEYRTYENA
-442 NGIAGRKR
+442 EGIAGRKR

-464 GNGNINVMTRFR
+464 GKDNSNVITRFR
-476 PIPRNKSFKMRIN
+476 PIPRNQTFKMRIN

-504 IKPKQGAFHN
+504 IKLKQGAFHN

-528 ENIVLNLRGEK
+528 ENIELNLRGEE
-539 QHSID
+539 QHSVD
-544 HYINLFKSAMETFTG
+544 DYINLFKSTMEAFT
-559 NNWSNSDVITN
+559 NNKWSNSDVITS

-584 VNESGKYRVM
+584 VNESGTYRVM
-594 SLNEYKQFKKNSNF
+594 SLDEYKEFKKNSNF
-608 SKLTEKD
+608 SKLTEKTNGKL